1 MRIKKSRD
9 SKKHEHNSVVPYTAD
24 DAKDLAQEFKGQMN
38 RSVCGQVFNII
49 LNENLIHVHCPP
61 LPPSACSAL
70 TAYAPIRSSSASH
83 GPFSVLLPAH
93 LAALSVF
100 ALTASMQVV

>member
-9 SKKHEHNSVVPYTAD
+9 RKNHEHNSVVPYTAD
-24 DAKDLAQEFKGQMN
+24 DAKDLAQEFKGQTN
-38 RSVCGQVFNII
+38 NSVCGQVCNII
-49 LNENLIHVHCPP
+49 LNENLIHVHVPP
-61 LPPSACSAL
+61 FLPPTCSAL
-70 TAYAPIRSSSASH
+70 AAHAPNRFSSALH
-83 GPFSVLLPAH
+83 GPFSVRLPAH